1 MSSSIVEVERRLMH
15 RIEEVERNMTLLKD
29 QTQGL
34 ADATRHLTAAAREA
48 ISGAESIRTAHNAAT
63 TRAEFAE
70 AAMHKVT
77 KERDRLEDRLRQE
90 EHDKKNLARTDRST
104 RRKTPGMIRSLHVL
118 AFATVLT
125 GIALPAFAQDPA
137 TQSTQKIIETGVLG
151 ALLVLSGLANILLLR
166 HTAKMFETSEARQDR
181 HATQMQ
187 ETMKQHSQELMK
199 VLLQQAEMSSRFS
212 DVSERVISELD
223 RLRG

>member
-70 AAMHKVT
+70 AAIHKIT

-90 EHDKKNLARTDRST
+90 EHDKK
-104 RRKTPGMIRSLHVL
+104 
-118 AFATVLT
+118 
-125 GIALPAFAQDPA
+125 
-137 TQSTQKIIETGVLG
+137 
-151 ALLVLSGLANILLLR
+151 ILLER
-166 HTAKMFETSEARQDR
+166 IEAL
-181 HATQMQ
+181 
-187 ETMKQHSQELMK
+187 EGK
-199 VLLQQAEMSSRFS
+199 LQ
-212 DVSERVISELD
+212 
-223 RLRG
+223 G